1 LTKEYFPEGRH
12 LATPPFWRVSL
23 VFACLMALSP
33 VACRRS
39 INPADDISIRLEI
52 TPQPVRV
59 GESTVAVQLRDVAA
73 NPITHATIEVEAD
86 MAHPGMAPVF
96 KAANETAP
104 GSYQAEISFAMAG
117 DWALL
122 LHIQLA
128 DGSKVERQV
137 DVRGVRSN

>member
-1 LTKEYFPEGRH
+1 
-12 LATPPFWRVSL
+12 
-23 VFACLMALSP
+23 M
-33 VACRRS
+33 
-39 INPADDISIRLEI
+39 
-52 TPQPVRV
+52 
-59 GESTVAVQLRDVAA
+59 
-73 NPITHATIEVEAD
+73 THATIKVEAD

-104 GSYQAEISFAMAG
+104 GSYQAEISFTMAG
-117 DWALL
+117 DWVLL